1 MKKIVSLALCAL
13 SFAAFGASL
22 LSLDKLQDGSE
33 FKPAYSGKLAS
44 VDVFSD
50 QSSGTVKLSR
60 IFSSQAF
67 TNAYDTTTEVLTNV
81 DRAAVYKFDYVRN
94 DGVVFTNSTVIYNQV
109 GEGYTA
115 YWEAETGPHQA
126 AIWYNTVSGWHYTT
140 EYEEDGMGW
149 TWGERNIYHLA
160 NDVALEFGAITFNR
174 RDTLDHYNYTT
185 NIVTVV
191 TTNAIIPVKSGELV
205 VTNEILTGSC
215 SAKSYHGA
223 PASNT
228 YIFGGDRLLF
238 NGTATG
244 GSLRIV
250 IE

>member
-22 LSLDKLQDGSE
+22 LSFDKLQDGSE
-33 FKPAYSGKLAS
+33 IKPAYPGKLAS

-67 TNAYDTTTEVLTNV
+67 TNAYNTTTEVLTNV
-81 DRAAVYKFDYVRN
+81 DRAAVYKFDYVRD
-94 DGVVFTNSTVIYNQV
+94 DGVVFTNSTVITDDDGV
-109 GEGYTA
+109 YTA
-115 YWEAETGPHQA
+115 YWECETAPHQA
-126 AIWYNTVSGWHYTT
+126 AIWYNTISGWHYTT
-140 EYEEDGMGW
+140 EYDADNHGW
-149 TWGERNIYHLA
+149 QWGTQNRFLLEY
-160 NDVALEFGAITFNR
+160 DTALSFGAITFNR

-223 PASNT
+223 PASDT